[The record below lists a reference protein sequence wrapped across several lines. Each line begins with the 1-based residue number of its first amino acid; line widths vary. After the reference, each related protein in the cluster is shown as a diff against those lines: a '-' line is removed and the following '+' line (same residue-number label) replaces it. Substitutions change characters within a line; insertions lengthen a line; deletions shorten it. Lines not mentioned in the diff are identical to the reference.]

1 MRNLGRG
8 RQGRYGER
16 HLGGR
21 RKRSGRLREFTGR
34 AGLDAFKAAGGVGGT
49 GAFEALAGLIRVS
62 ERKRRMRAQIDQA
75 STGRAGEPG
84 PPVADHGQGG
94 EGSDKRHL
102 EQRGERGVARRRTEG
117 GRLRIVA
124 VADETDAHGSHAGG
138 TPARTEHDSGSNH
151 CLGADESDRQGRE
164 VHEPGGSHECAEDE
178 QVNDV
183 GTDEA

>member
-84 PPVADHGQGG
+84 PPVADHSQGG
-94 EGSDKRHL
+94 EGPIS
-102 EQRGERGVARRRTEG
+102 VTWSS
-117 GRLRIVA
+117 A
-124 VADETDAHGSHAGG
+124 VSA
-138 TPARTEHDSGSNH
+138 
-151 CLGADESDRQGRE
+151 
-164 VHEPGGSHECAEDE
+164 V
-178 QVNDV
+178 
-183 GTDEA
+183 